1 MPAIVKVH
9 EFQSRFRV
17 ALGGKDI
24 AWSEEWSKPPK
35 PVNLAPFLIGEEG
48 EEVRTPE
55 QTLEKFLS

>member
-1 MPAIVKVH
+1 
-9 EFQSRFRV
+9 V

-48 EEVRTPE
+48 EEARTPE
-55 QTLEKFLS
+55 HTLEKFLS